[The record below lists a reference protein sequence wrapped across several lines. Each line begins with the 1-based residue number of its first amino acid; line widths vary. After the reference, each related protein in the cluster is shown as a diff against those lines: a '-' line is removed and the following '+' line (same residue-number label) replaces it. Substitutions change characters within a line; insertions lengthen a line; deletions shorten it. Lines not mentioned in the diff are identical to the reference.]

1 MTCVLGLELPVCVPI
16 LQHLTSSHQDR
27 NRRWSRRSSSAVWW
41 SIWLSRCRKIQPSR
55 LHWPPPSPGK
65 CFPCE
70 LANSLLL
77 EMTEVMPKVWF
88 LFLSVEVD
96 DPPIHRLSLIRKKK
110 FRVGH
115 TDRSIPNETSSRNK
129 GQKHVLLTSRST
141 MPAKEVS
148 QLLIKAMSL

>member
-1 MTCVLGLELPVCVPI
+1 MTCVLGLELPFYVPI
-16 LQHLTSSHQDR
+16 VQHLTSSHQDR
-27 NRRWSRRSSSAVWW
+27 NRRWRRRSSSAVWW

-65 CFPCE
+65 CFPYE

-88 LFLSVEVD
+88 LFLLVEVD
-96 DPPIHRLSLIRKKK
+96 DPRIHRLSLIRKKK
-110 FRVGH
+110 FRVEH

-129 GQKHVLLTSRST
+129 GQKHVVWTSRST
-141 MPAKEVS
+141 VSAKEVS
-148 QLLIKAMSL
+148 QSLIRTMSL